1 MKTTALMLM
10 LVACAGIWSKNRQM
24 TDWPVKVLT
33 VSEQGQDVV
42 SPVNRALA
50 LGKGLALIRQ
60 SGQPASLQT
69 SKPITVEQFNLWL
82 RALAGEH
89 INPVSLT
96 LKPAAGEGKLII
108 SETGFKQ

>member
-1 MKTTALMLM
+1 MKTTALMMM
-10 LVACAGIWSKNRQM
+10 LVACAGMWSKNRQM
-24 TDWPVKVLT
+24 ADWPVKALPI
-33 VSEQGQDVV
+33 SELGQNV

-60 SGQPASLQT
+60 PGQPASLQT